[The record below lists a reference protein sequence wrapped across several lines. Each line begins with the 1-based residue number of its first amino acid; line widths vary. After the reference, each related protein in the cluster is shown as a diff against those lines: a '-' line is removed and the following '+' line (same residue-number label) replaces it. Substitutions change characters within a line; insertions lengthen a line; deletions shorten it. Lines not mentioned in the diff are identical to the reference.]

1 MSYLEDNS
9 SNDGFI
15 WINYYY
21 TDEYEEILFKN
32 WIGNS
37 NSMEIQNE
45 FSENATCVESSKYKS
60 YRLI

>member
-21 TDEYEEILFKN
+21 VDEYEKILLEN
-32 WIGNS
+32 WIGDTNS
-37 NSMEIQNE
+37 IEIQTE
-45 FSENATCVESSKYKS
+45 FSENATCIQSSKYKS
-60 YRLI
+60 YKLL